1 MMNLHN
7 TTLGKIKRTCITLFT
22 FFPFFLFSACDIL
35 TGVLGE
41 YAGTGGLTNAEI
53 VSGLKEALK
62 EGAKFAANNASQQ
75 NGFLKNP
82 VVDIRILMP
91 QELRNVE
98 KNIRRIPLVGDQVVD
113 DFVEAMNR
121 GAEKAAKEAVPVF
134 VDAITSMNIN
144 DAAGILKGD
153 STAATD
159 YLMRTTSSQLAS
171 KFEPIIRNALNE
183 VGATKYYDALKDAI
197 SAYNKTPVAKDI
209 NVNVRELP
217 VLEAYAT
224 EKAIEGLFKLVAIE
238 EKKIREDPLS
248 HSKAIIRKVFGSVK
262 GYGAVGR

>member
-22 FFPFFLFSACDIL
+22 FFPLYLFSSCDIL

-62 EGAKFAANNASQQ
+62 EGAKFAASNASQQ

-82 VVDIRILMP
+82 IVDIRILMP
-91 QELRNVE
+91 PELRRVE
-98 KNIRRIPLVGDQVVD
+98 RNIRRIPLVGDQVVD

-121 GAEKAAKEAVPVF
+121 GAERAAKEAVPVF
-134 VDAITSMNIN
+134 IDAITSMSIN

-159 YLMRTTSSQLAS
+159 YLKRTTSSQLAD
-171 KFEPIIRNALNE
+171 KFEPIIRKALND

-197 SAYNKTPVAKDI
+197 GTYNRTPLAKDI
-209 NVNVRELP
+209 DVNLRELP

-224 EKAIEGLFKLVAIE
+224 DKAIEGLFKLVAIE

-248 HSKAIIRKVFGSVK
+248 QSKEIIRKVFGSVK
-262 GYGAVGR
+262 GQQGVGY